1 MPIPFEGGCLCG
13 AIRYRV
19 NQEPVGLVLCHC
31 TNCQKQTAS
40 DRSPVMFVPVEGLEF
55 IKGETKTLRVKG
67 SSGNMQSRHFCFPGH
82 YPCDKAGRPDQW
94 CLHGSRS
101 SVSRHENPARRC
113 APIPRRH
120 VLTFG
125 DCGSPIMTQ
134 PDARPEIRTLKAGT
148 IDDPSW
154 LEPTAHIWV
163 ASAPPYALLSDDLPH
178 HPGNLPA

>member
-1 MPIPFEGGCLCG
+1 MPVPFEGGCLCG

-19 NQEPVGLVLCHC
+19 TQEPLCLVLCHC

-40 DRSPVMFVPVEGLEF
+40 DRSPVMFVPVDGLEF
-55 IKGETKTLRVKG
+55 IKGETKTLRVQG
-67 SSGNMQSRHFCFPGH
+67 SSGTMQSRHFCG
-82 YPCDKAGRPDQW
+82 G
-94 CLHGSRS
+94 
-101 SVSRHENPARRC
+101 
-113 APIPRRH
+113 
-120 VLTFG
+120 
-125 DCGSPIMTQ
+125 CGSPIMTQ

>member
-1 MPIPFEGGCLCG
+1 MPVPFEGGCLCG
-13 AIRYRV
+13 AVRYRV
-19 NQEPVGLVLCHC
+19 TKEPLGVVICHC

-55 IKGETKTLRVKG
+55 IKGKTKTLRVQG
-67 SSGNMQSRHFCFPGH
+67 TTGNMQSRHFC
-82 YPCDKAGRPDQW
+82 
-94 CLHGSRS
+94 
-101 SVSRHENPARRC
+101 
-113 APIPRRH
+113 
-120 VLTFG
+120 G

-163 ASAPPYALLSDDLPH
+163 ASAPPYALIDDDLPH
-178 HPGNLPA
+178 HPGNLPPSPSDT